1 MVVRFHCLLLDKRQM
16 LKNILYIVDIYKLLG
31 ALNLL
36 LGQKDQTAHGAKK
49 NIFFSSWFLP
59 YSKVRVREIPS
70 TVSMCYVNKLP
81 SYCLS
86 GLHLVIG
93 IQHVERL
100 S

>member
-49 NIFFSSWFLP
+49 IFFFLLG
-59 YSKVRVREIPS
+59 SFLTLK
-70 TVSMCYVNKLP
+70 
-81 SYCLS
+81 
-86 GLHLVIG
+86 
-93 IQHVERL
+93 
-100 S
+100 